1 MRKILIIE
9 DEPDIL
15 DFLGFSLEREGF
27 EIFVASDGESGL
39 AIAYAQI
46 PDIVLCDIMMSGL
59 TGYEVG
65 AHLSRNPATAGV
77 PIIFVS
83 ALSKPTDVR
92 KGMALADD
100 YITKPFDIQTL
111 LAAIESRLRKSD
123 QIKSQIDNLIKE
135 KDKEIRQRY
144 LRQLDDAQGVP
155 ITSII
160 GIFQLLLDDLYPGK
174 SIEDLKDQARG
185 GIITERERY
194 ILDGLTAC
202 GQLYSSLWAF
212 RRAAR

>member
-27 EIFVASDGESGL
+27 EIFVASGGESGL

-46 PDIVLCDIMMSGL
+46 PDIVLCDIMMPGL

-77 PIIFVS
+77 PMIFVS